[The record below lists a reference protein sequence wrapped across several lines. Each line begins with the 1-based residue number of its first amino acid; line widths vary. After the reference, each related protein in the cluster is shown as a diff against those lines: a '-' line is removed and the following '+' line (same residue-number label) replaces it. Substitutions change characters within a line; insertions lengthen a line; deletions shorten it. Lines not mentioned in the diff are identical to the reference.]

1 MVFLKKALTS
11 TTCAAPKNRGLN
23 LQVNPKKSKHPGVKK
38 WLFVFENCLKLDS
51 VTNVK
56 LSGWHTTEKFDVMF
70 PQHVLL
76 INNNIKKQKIGS
88 SERSRKVSALAQI
101 EARYRIPPV
110 HYQRVL
116 EQSCSLCAHTFLLFL
131 IQTKV
136 WHPGLSLCLRLLSL
150 SLVAVCI
157 PALSSPNAPLM

>member
-76 INNNIKKQKIGS
+76 IDNNIKKTKDRQQWTEQESFRFGPDWGAVSDS
-88 SERSRKVSALAQI
+88 SGALSTRPWTKLLFMCSYIFTVLNTDKGVTPGPVSLS
-101 EARYRIPPV
+101 P
-110 HYQRVL
+110 
-116 EQSCSLCAHTFLLFL
+116 STFSFSGCSLY
-131 IQTKV
+131 
-136 WHPGLSLCLRLLSL
+136 PGAKFS
-150 SLVAVCI
+150 
-157 PALSSPNAPLM
+157 